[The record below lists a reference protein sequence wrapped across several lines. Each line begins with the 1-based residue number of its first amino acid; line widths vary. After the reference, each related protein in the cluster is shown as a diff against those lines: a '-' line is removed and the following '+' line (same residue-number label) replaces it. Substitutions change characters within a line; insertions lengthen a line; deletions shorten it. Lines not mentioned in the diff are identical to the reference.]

1 LGFSADAD
9 VVRKVVLYVVAQLKE
24 VDVKRLMYVMYLID
38 RELYYVAGFT
48 LFSWKFVFSG
58 LRSFDVYDV
67 ADELTDLGYLD
78 KVVGDKDIVY
88 RLRRESV
95 EVELHKQL
103 KNVVDKVLEKV
114 EGMENLEEYV
124 LKVLDR
130 NIVEGELTKVVK
142 AGV

>member
-1 LGFSADAD
+1 VD

-58 LRSFDVYDV
+58 LRSFDVYDA

-78 KVVGDKDIVY
+78 KVVGDRDVVY
-88 RLRRESV
+88 RFRREGV
-95 EVELHKQL
+95 DVDVPRQL
-103 KNVVDKVLEKV
+103 KEVIDKVLEKV
-114 EGMENLEEYV
+114 GGVEDLGEYV
-124 LKVLDR
+124 LKLINP
-130 NIVEGELTKVVK
+130 NIVKV
-142 AGV
+142 